1 MAAEVRSRGAQASVT
16 EKRVGKLWTPAS
28 TTSPSS
34 PSSGRSFCAR
44 FNRSAL

>member
-28 TTSPSS
+28 TSPSS